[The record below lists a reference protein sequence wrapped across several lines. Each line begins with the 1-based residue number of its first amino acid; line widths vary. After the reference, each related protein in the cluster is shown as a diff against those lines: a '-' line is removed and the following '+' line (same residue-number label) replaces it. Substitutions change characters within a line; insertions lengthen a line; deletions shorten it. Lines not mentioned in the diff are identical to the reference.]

1 MNGDLVSD
9 EHRLNLPFHRARADY
24 DAEVD
29 VRDQTGPLPGRE
41 RLLAPEGAPN
51 VLVVLLDDMG
61 FGAPSVFGGPCR
73 TPVAEQLADDGLRYT
88 RFHTTALCSPT
99 RAALMTGRNHHA
111 VGVGTVM
118 EISTGAPG
126 YDGLRPRDA
135 GTLAQV
141 LRGNG
146 YSTGAFGK
154 WHQTP
159 PWEQTA
165 AGPFDRWPTGEGF
178 DRFYGFL
185 GGEASQFE
193 PTLVDGTTFVDPP
206 RTAAEGYHLSE
217 DLADRAIAWT
227 GDVRTHAPDKPW
239 FCYLAFGATHAPFQ
253 VPELWRDRYRGEF
266 AHGWDRQREITL
278 ERQRAL
284 GVVPPDAE
292 LAPWTPGVPHWDEV
306 SELER
311 ETGQRL
317 MELYAAFAEH
327 TDAQVGRVIDALR
340 ERGELDNTIV
350 LYILGDNGA
359 SAEGGPAG
367 TLNEGLHFNGIEE
380 SPERIARFLEE
391 RPGDLGGPDTY
402 AHYPAGWAVAM
413 DTPYQWTKQVA
424 SHYGGTR
431 NGLVVHWPAG
441 IRARGEVRH
450 QWHHVNDVLPT
461 LLDVAGVPVPETIDG
476 VRQAPLDGVSF
487 AYSFDQPE
495 AAERHTT
502 QYFEMFGNRGIYH
515 EGWTAVAAHKAPWH
529 PASVETPRFEDDRWE
544 LYDTTTDW
552 TQARDLAAAEP
563 ERLAA
568 LQELFLA
575 EARRNHVL
583 PMDDKLARRFNASG
597 SGRPAPPSSIV
608 LGPTSGRLRDDA
620 VPPVRNASHV
630 VRARLVGGPGTSGVI
645 VAQGGYFG
653 GWSLYVKDGILTWAY
668 SYAAIDWTHVRAT
681 SPLTEGTHDVEVA
694 VAYDGGGLGRGATI
708 TLRVDGT
715 DAGSGRL
722 ERSLP
727 FMFSMDQTLDV
738 GVDRG
743 TPVTDDYGTRDGFR
757 FTGRIERVEIVSGD
771 DALTPSVEEQVSSV
785 LVTQ

>member
-1 MNGDLVSD
+1 
-9 EHRLNLPFHRARADY
+9 
-24 DAEVD
+24 
-29 VRDQTGPLPGRE
+29 
-41 RLLAPEGAPN
+41 
-51 VLVVLLDDMG
+51 MG

-73 TPVAEQLADDGLRYT
+73 TPVAEQLAEGGLRYS
-88 RFHTTALCSPT
+88 RFHTTAMCSPT

-126 YDGLRPRDA
+126 YDGLRPRSA
-135 GTLAQV
+135 GTLAQI
-141 LRGNG
+141 LQANG

-165 AGPFDRWPTGEGF
+165 AGPFDRWPTHEGF

-193 PTLVDGTTFVDPP
+193 PTLVEGTTFVDPP
-206 RTAAEGYHLSE
+206 RTAAQGYHLSE
-217 DLADRAIAWT
+217 DLVDRAIAWT
-227 GDVRTHAPDKPW
+227 GDVRAHSDKPW
-239 FCYLAFGATHAPFQ
+239 LCYLAFGATHAPFQ
-253 VPELWRDRYRGEF
+253 VPPEWRDRYRGEF

-278 ERQRAL
+278 ARQKAL
-284 GVVPPDAE
+284 GVVPEDAE
-292 LAPWTPGVPHWDEV
+292 LAPWTPGVPHWDDV
-306 SELER
+306 SALER

-327 TDAQVGRVIDALR
+327 TDAQVGRLVEALR
-340 ERGELDNTIV
+340 ARGELDDTIV
-350 LYILGDNGA
+350 LYVLGDNGA

-367 TLNEGLHFNGIEE
+367 TLNETLHFNAIEE
-380 SPERIARFLEE
+380 SPERIAAFLAE
-391 RPGDLGGPDTY
+391 RPGELGGPASY
-402 AHYPAGWAVAM
+402 PHYPAGWAVAM

-461 LLDVAGVPVPETIDG
+461 LLDVAGLPVPETIDG
-476 VRQAPLDGVSF
+476 VPQDPLDGVSF
-487 AYSFDQPE
+487 AYSFDAPD
-495 AAERHTT
+495 APERHTT

-529 PASVETPRFEDDRWE
+529 PASLETPRFEDDRWE

-583 PMDDKLARRFNASG
+583 PMDDKLARRFDAAA
-597 SGRPAPPSSIV
+597 SGRPAPPGSLV
-608 LGPTSGRLRDDA
+608 LGPGAGRLRDDA
-620 VPPVRNASHV
+620 VPTLRNASHA
-630 VRARLVGGPGTSGVI
+630 VRAYLVESGDGVL
-645 VAQGGYFG
+645 VAQGGWFG
-653 GWSLYVKDGILTWAY
+653 GWSLYVRDGVLTWAY
-668 SYAAIDWTHVRAT
+668 SYAAIEWTHVRAT
-681 SPLTEGTHDVEVA
+681 VPLRQGAQVVEVQ
-694 VAYDGGGLGRGATI
+694 VGYDGGGLGRGADVRLLVDATEVGRGRI
-708 TLRVDGT
+708 ERTL
-715 DAGSGRL
+715 
-722 ERSLP
+722 P
-727 FMFSMDQTLDV
+727 YMFSMDQTLDV
-738 GVDRG
+738 GIDRG
-743 TPVTDDYGTRDGFR
+743 TPVTPDYGTRDGFA
-757 FTGRIERVEIVSGD
+757 FEGRLDRLEIISGE
-771 DALTPSVEEQVSSV
+771 DALRPSVEQQVEV
-785 LVTQ
+785 ALVVQ

>member
-1 MNGDLVSD
+1 MTDRT
-9 EHRLNLPFHRARADY
+9 HLPFHRDRAPFEAEL
-24 DAEVD
+24 DA
-29 VRDQTGPLPGRE
+29 RDQVAPLPLRE
-41 RLLAPEGAPN
+41 RLHAPEGAPN

-73 TPVAEQLADDGLRYT
+73 TPVAEELAEDGLRYT

-126 YDGLRPRDA
+126 YDGQRPRSA
-135 GTLAQV
+135 GTLAQI

-178 DRFYGFL
+178 DSFYGFL

-227 GDVRTHAPDKPW
+227 GDVRRHAPDKPW

-253 VPELWRDRYRGEF
+253 VPESWRDRYRGEF

-278 ERQRAL
+278 ERQKRL
-284 GVVPPDAE
+284 GVVPEDAE
-292 LAPWTPGVPHWDEV
+292 LAPWTPGVPHWDEI
-306 SELER
+306 SDLER
-311 ETGQRL
+311 ETGQHL

-327 TDAQVGRVIDALR
+327 TDAQVGRVIAALR

-359 SAEGGPAG
+359 SAEGGDAG

-380 SPERIARFLEE
+380 DPERIARFLAE
-391 RPGDLGGPDTY
+391 RPGELGGPDTY
-402 AHYPAGWAVAM
+402 PHYPAGWAVAM

-461 LLDVAGVPVPETIDG
+461 LLDVAGVPLPETIDG
-476 VRQAPLDGVSF
+476 VEQAPLDGVSF
-487 AYSFDQPE
+487 AYSFDQPQ

-529 PASVETPRFEDDRWE
+529 PRFAETPRFEDDRWE

-552 TQARDLAAAEP
+552 TQARDLAAVEP

-583 PMDDKLARRFNASG
+583 PMDDKLVFARAAG
-597 SGRPAPPSSIV
+597 SRPAPPASIV

-620 VPPVRNASHV
+620 VPIVRNASHL
-630 VRARLVGGPGTSGVI
+630 VRTVFSGGPGARGVI

-653 GWSLYVKDGILTWAY
+653 GWSLYVKDGVLTWAY
-668 SYAAIDWTHVRAT
+668 SYAAVDWTHVRSSVT
-681 SPLTEGTHDVEVA
+681 LTEGEHVA
-694 VAYDGGGLGRGATI
+694 ELRFGYDGGGLGRGADI
-708 TLRVDGT
+708 VLVLDGT
-715 DAGSGRL
+715 EVGHGRL

-727 FMFSMDQTLDV
+727 GMFSMDQTLDV
-738 GVDRG
+738 GIDRG
-743 TPVTDDYGTRDGFR
+743 TPVTDDYGTRDGYR
-757 FTGRIERVEIVSGD
+757 FTGRIERVEIVTGD
-771 DALTPSVEEQVSSV
+771 DALAPPIEQQVEAALISQ
-785 LVTQ
+785 